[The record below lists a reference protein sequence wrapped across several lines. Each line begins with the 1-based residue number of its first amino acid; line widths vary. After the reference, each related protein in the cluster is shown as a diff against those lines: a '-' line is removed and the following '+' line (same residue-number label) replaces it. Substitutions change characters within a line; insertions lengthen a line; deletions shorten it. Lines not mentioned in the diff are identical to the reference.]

1 MTRTILVLVSFAGGV
16 AVGLL
21 IADAYAKNRATGL
34 VDSALKAAH
43 LDGGVIQGFA
53 DQYVPTLVG

>member
-1 MTRTILVLVSFAGGV
+1 MTKTILVLVSFAGGV

-21 IADAYAKNRATGL
+21 VADYYAKHKAVGV
-34 VDSALKAAH
+34 VDSGLRALG
-43 LDGGVIQGFA
+43 LGGGALQQAA